1 MLFTAIIF
9 RVKYGQELSKFDKV
23 GCFLIV
29 ACVILISIGATESSG
44 SETQDVD
51 TKYLLLAVVFALSVG
66 VSFSIN
72 TTNVNYIINELKFNP
87 DQMNYDGNL
96 LIGLV
101 LTPFFVN

>member
-9 RVKYGQELSKFDKV
+9 RVKYGQELSKFDLV
-23 GCFLIV
+23 GCSFIV
-29 ACVILISIGATESSG
+29 ACVILISIGASESSG
-44 SETQDVD
+44 NGTQDVD

-87 DQMNYDGNL
+87 D
-96 LIGLV
+96 
-101 LTPFFVN
+101 